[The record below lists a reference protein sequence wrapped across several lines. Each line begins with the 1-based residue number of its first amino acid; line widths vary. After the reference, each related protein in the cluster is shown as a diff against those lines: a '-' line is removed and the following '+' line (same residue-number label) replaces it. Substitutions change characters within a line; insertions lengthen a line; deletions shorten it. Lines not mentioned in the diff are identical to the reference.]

1 MTRNFMSCS
10 LRKQNMF
17 SELINLMME
26 EGHSRSQDHVSSL
39 SVEKC
44 GYSGR
49 RCSMDNAQAG
59 FKLLFCCFLAL

>member
-1 MTRNFMSCS
+1 MSCS

-44 GYSGR
+44 CYSGR
-49 RCSMDNAQAG
+49 MCSMDNAQAG

>member
-1 MTRNFMSCS
+1 MSCS

-39 SVEKC
+39 SVENVVTVEE
-44 GYSGR
+44 GVLWT
-49 RCSMDNAQAG
+49 MH
-59 FKLLFCCFLAL
+59 KLGSNSSFAVF

>member
-1 MTRNFMSCS
+1 MSCS
-10 LRKQNMF
+10 LRNQNMF
-17 SELINLMME
+17 SELVSLMME

-49 RCSMDNAQAG
+49 RCSMDITQAG